1 MLKEMNM
8 KNRIFVTVFI
18 IACLFYNIGCSR
30 PVATVNGKKIDRATF
45 DLHLKEKIEG
55 HKEQNVTPDMKKLKD
70 AVVQELIAERLIIEE
85 AEAKGIKVSDD
96 ELNREIDAI
105 KKNMGEDAFNKT
117 LKERGLSPERFRSRT
132 REKMIMQ
139 RFVGGLA
146 TDDSISEE
154 TLREYYKNS
163 PTPFIKQAKVLMK
176 MIEISSEE
184 SARAIINEMKT
195 KKTDFDE
202 MAKRLA
208 DEKKAIVSEY
218 GWVTPSFFS
227 PAISQAVKN
236 LSVGQYG
243 GPYKGLKNY
252 FLIKIKDREKEGIA
266 KFDEVKDN
274 IKSTLLE
281 QKRQAAISHLLAEK
295 RKTAK
300 IEIKTN

>member
-1 MLKEMNM
+1 MLKEIKM
-8 KNRIFVTVFI
+8 KNKIPVIVFI
-18 IACLFYNIGCSR
+18 TACLFYTIGCSR

-70 AVVQELIAERLIIEE
+70 AVVQELIAERLIIDE
-85 AEAKGIKVSDD
+85 AEAKGIKVPED
-96 ELNREIDAI
+96 ELNREIEAV

-117 LKERGLSPERFRSRT
+117 LKEKGITPEKFRSRT

-139 RFVGGLA
+139 RFVESLA
-146 TDDSISEE
+146 TEASVSEE
-154 TLREYYKNS
+154 TMREYYKNS
-163 PTPFIKQAKVLMK
+163 PTPFIKQARVLMK

-184 SARAIINEMKT
+184 SARAVVNEMKS

-202 MAKRLA
+202 MAKKLA

-218 GWVTPSFFS
+218 GWVNPAFFS
-227 PAISQAVKN
+227 PAIAQAVKN
-236 LSVGQYG
+236 LTVGQYG
-243 GPYKGLKNY
+243 GPYKGQKNY

-266 KFDEVKDN
+266 KFEEVKDN